1 MKIVIEGINITPN
14 PAETRTKVTINVSLL
29 RLQPHK
35 GLHPHKG
42 LQPVNN
48 PYRLIPERGLYP
60 HKGLVPSAGRPH

>member
-1 MKIVIEGINITPN
+1 MKIGIEGINITPN
-14 PAETRTKVTINVSLL
+14 PAETGTQVMINVSLL

-35 GLHPHKG
+35 GLYPHKG

-60 HKGLVPSAGRPH
+60 QKGLVPSAGKPH